1 MSHTQDLSRL
11 IQNRSDEFISIS
23 DDIWG
28 FAESRFQ
35 EFRSFERQAAYM
47 EQEGFRVKRGIAG
60 EDTAFT
66 AEYGSGK
73 PVIALLG
80 EYDALSGLSQK
91 ADEPC
96 RCPLQ
101 EGGDDHG

>member
-1 MSHTQDLSRL
+1 MSYTQDLSQL

-47 EQEGFRVKRGIAG
+47 EQEGFRV
-60 EDTAFT
+60 
-66 AEYGSGK
+66 
-73 PVIALLG
+73 
-80 EYDALSGLSQK
+80 
-91 ADEPC
+91 
-96 RCPLQ
+96 
-101 EGGDDHG
+101 